1 MYIFQNVLDTG
12 ARRRSN
18 AFGEKDG
25 PKLRRHSSSRDIYI
39 KKQILVEIP
48 YSILRGNGF
57 SSYYVYEVK
66 VGDSRVATNWGVAS
80 INCMLCVVK

>member
-48 YSILRGNGF
+48 CSILRGNGF

-66 VGDSRVATNWGVAS
+66 VGDARAATNWGMAS
-80 INCMLCVVK
+80 ITLCVVK